1 MAKQTVGYFRLS
13 LLALSCLG
21 AGVRL
26 AAAAPHTGELMSM
39 EQPDGSQVDVRLF
52 GDEFYVRGEGV
63 DGFTVM
69 RDPRTGAI
77 CYAVLNA
84 DGTEWI
90 STGLV
95 YQGVDAGG
103 AGGSTINSNLSNLST
118 PANPSAVSKSSA
130 ASALAVRSALASR
143 GIAPGLDLKPEARR
157 RIRARAARELGLEA
171 AAQFPYESN
180 GPNPLGKTSSASSS
194 TSPSTSS
201 TSTSSLAASAA
212 DSVKKVT
219 GVIVLVEFPDVRAT
233 FTREQV
239 GDMGNLKGF
248 NVNGNNGSI
257 RDYFLDVSHG
267 KFEYT
272 LETTEYYMARNN
284 KAYYDRADGYAGG
297 QELIKEALQGLEAK
311 GYDFSKLTTTST
323 GTVRGV
329 NVLFAGAAGKVW
341 AQGIWAHRGNIPTL
355 NFDGVK
361 VSGYMLTY
369 IGTALTIGTFI
380 HESGHLIFGWPD
392 LYDYDSDSRGAGAY
406 CLMSGQHAK
415 NPQPPNAHL
424 RAGQG
429 WEPMLDLKA
438 VVNGLVTAPSNGR
451 ANYRFANPANAKESY
466 VIETIAKKGRWANMP
481 DDGLMIWHVD
491 DAGNNSWQERTPTQ
505 HYRVS
510 VVQADGKFDL
520 ERNVNGGGAN
530 DLFHSGNNAAF
541 TAETAPDSKWW
552 SGSESGLNL
561 INISAVKDTMT
572 FQIQGMMVGL
582 AGGSS
587 KGSARGS
594 VSGGGPGFR
603 EGMGKADHAWRMD
616 GRRVTLPARGPGRAA
631 AAKPVYGTKAQIP
644 N

>member
-1 MAKQTVGYFRLS
+1 VAKQTVGYFRLS
-13 LLALSCLG
+13 LLALVCLG
-21 AGVRL
+21 AGARPI
-26 AAAAPHTGELMSM
+26 AAAPHTGEIMSM

-69 RDPRTGAI
+69 RDPHTGAI

-84 DGTEWI
+84 DGTEWL

-103 AGGSTINSNLSNLST
+103 TGGSASYSNLSNLST
-118 PANPSAVSKSSA
+118 PSNPSAASKSSA
-130 ASALAVRSALASR
+130 SSASAVHSVLASR
-143 GIAPGLDLKPEARR
+143 GITPGLDLKPEARR
-157 RIRARAARELGLEA
+157 RIRARAARELGLDA
-171 AAQFPYESN
+171 APEGSADASN
-180 GPNPLGKTSSASSS
+180 GPAPLGKTA
-194 TSPSTSS
+194 SPSSNV
-201 TSTSSLAASAA
+201 AASAE

-219 GVIVLVEFPDVRAT
+219 GVIILVEFPDVRAT
-233 FTREQV
+233 FTKEQIS
-239 GDMGNLKGF
+239 DMANLAGF

-267 KFEYT
+267 RFEYA
-272 LETTEYYMARNN
+272 LAVTEYYMARNN
-284 KAYYDRADGYAGG
+284 KDYYDRADGYAGG
-297 QELIKEALQGLEAK
+297 QELIKEAMQGLEAK
-311 GYDFSKLTTTST
+311 GYDFSKLTTSST

-329 NVLFAGAAGKVW
+329 NVLFAGASGKVW
-341 AQGIWAHRGNIPTL
+341 AQGLWAHRGNIPTL

-361 VSGYMLTY
+361 VSGYMLAY
-369 IGTALTIGTFI
+369 VGTALTIGTFV
-380 HESGHLIFGWPD
+380 HESGHLLFGWPD
-392 LYDYDSDSRGAGAY
+392 LYDYDSDSRGAGSY

-429 WEPMLDLKA
+429 WEPMVDLKS
-438 VVNGLVTAPSNGR
+438 VPDDLVKAPSNGR
-451 ANYRFANPANAKESY
+451 ASYRFANPANAKESY
-466 VIETIAKKGRWANMP
+466 VIENIAKKGRWANMP

-491 DAGNNSWQERTPTQ
+491 DGGNNSWQDRTLAR

-561 INISAVKDTMT
+561 IDISAVKDTMT
-572 FQIQGMMVGL
+572 FQIQGMTVGL
-582 AGGSS
+582 AGG
-587 KGSARGS
+587 RGK
-594 VSGGGPGFR
+594 SGGQGGAAGLLGGPGK
-603 EGMGKADHAWRMD
+603 GGYVWRMD
-616 GRRVTLPARGPGRAA
+616 GRRAPLPQGPAAR
-631 AAKPVYGTKAQIP
+631 K
-644 N
+644 

>member
-1 MAKQTVGYFRLS
+1 MATHTVGYFRMS
-13 LLALSCLG
+13 LLALGCLT
-21 AGVRL
+21 AGSRL
-26 AAAAPHTGELMSM
+26 AAAAPHTGEIMSM
-39 EQPDGSQVDVRLF
+39 EQPDGSRVDVRLF

-63 DGFTVM
+63 DGYTVM
-69 RDPRTGAI
+69 RDPGTGAI
-77 CYAVLNA
+77 CYAARNA
-84 DGTEWI
+84 EGSEWV

-95 YQGVDAGG
+95 YQGVEIG
-103 AGGSTINSNLSNLST
+103 AADGAAAHFPPSV
-118 PANPSAVSKSSA
+118 PSASSASSPLPKSSA
-130 ASALAVRSALASR
+130 ASAAAARSALASR
-143 GIAPGLDLKPEARR
+143 GIAPGLELKPEARR
-157 RIRARAARELGLEA
+157 RIRARAARELGLDA
-171 AAQFPYESN
+171 AMDASDASS
-180 GPNPLGKTSSASSS
+180 GPAPLGKASSN
-194 TSPSTSS
+194 PS
-201 TSTSSLAASAA
+201 AASAA

-233 FTREQV
+233 FTREQI
-239 GDMGNLKGF
+239 GDMANLKGF

-267 KFEYT
+267 RFEYS

-311 GYDFSKLTTTST
+311 GYDFSKLTTSST

-341 AQGIWAHRGNIPTL
+341 AQGIWAHRGNIPSL
-355 NFDGVK
+355 AFDGVK
-361 VSGYMLTY
+361 VSGYMLAY

-438 VVNGLVTAPSNGR
+438 VADGLVMAPSNGR

-466 VIETIAKKGRWANMP
+466 VIEAIAKKGRWANMP
-481 DDGLMIWHVD
+481 DDGLMIWHID
-491 DAGNNSWQERTPTQ
+491 EGGNNSWQDRTPAQ

-510 VVQADGKFDL
+510 VVQADGKFEL

-530 DLFHSGNNAAF
+530 DLFHAGNNAAF
-541 TAETAPDSKWW
+541 TGETAPDSKWW

-582 AGGSS
+582 AGGPSP
-587 KGSARGS
+587 GSAGGS
-594 VSGGGPGFR
+594 TKGHVTGKGF
-603 EGMGKADHAWRMD
+603 GISAGSGKADFGWRMD
-616 GRRVTLPARGPGRAA
+616 GRRVTLPAQGSGRAA
-631 AAKPVYGTKAQIP
+631 APTAAVAGRAQIP

>member
-1 MAKQTVGYFRLS
+1 MAKQTIGYFRLS
-13 LLALSCLG
+13 LLALGCLG
-21 AGVRL
+21 AGARL
-26 AAAAPHTGELMSM
+26 AVAAPHTGELMTM
-39 EQPDGSQVDVRLF
+39 DQPDGSQVDVRLF

-69 RDPRTGAI
+69 RDPRSGAI
-77 CYAVLNA
+77 CYAALNA
-84 DGTEWI
+84 DSTEWV
-90 STGLV
+90 STGQV
-95 YQGVDAGG
+95 YHGVDAGG
-103 AGGSTINSNLSNLST
+103 AGRS
-118 PANPSAVSKSSA
+118 
-130 ASALAVRSALASR
+130 SALASR

-157 RIRARAARELGLEA
+157 RIRARAARELGLDPAPGGSPDA
-171 AAQFPYESN
+171 AN
-180 GPNPLGKTSSASSS
+180 GPAALGKIASSS
-194 TSPSTSS
+194 SSLSTS
-201 TSTSSLAASAA
+201 AVSAE

-219 GVIVLVEFPDVRAT
+219 GVIVLVEFPDVRAA
-233 FTREQV
+233 FTQEQI
-239 GDMGNLKGF
+239 GDMANLKGF
-248 NVNGNNGSI
+248 NANGNNGSI

-284 KAYYDRADGYAGG
+284 KDYYDRADGYAGG

-311 GYDFSKLTTTST
+311 GYDFSKLTASST

-329 NVLFAGAAGKVW
+329 NVLFAGASGKVW
-341 AQGIWAHRGNIPTL
+341 AQGLWAHRGNIPAL

-361 VSGYMLTY
+361 VSGYMLAY

-392 LYDYDSDSRGAGAY
+392 LYDYDSDSRGAGSY

-415 NPQPPNAHL
+415 NPQPPNAYL

-429 WEPMLDLKA
+429 WEPMLDLKT
-438 VVNGLVTAPSNGR
+438 VSNGLVAAPSNGR

-466 VIETIAKKGRWANMP
+466 VIENIAKKGRWANMP

-491 DAGNNSWQERTPTQ
+491 DAGNNSWQDRTPAQ

-530 DLFHSGNNAAF
+530 DLFHLGNNASF

-572 FQIQGMMVGL
+572 FQIQGMTVGL
-582 AGGSS
+582 AGGRGNGGAHGLLGRLG
-587 KGSARGS
+587 KGGY
-594 VSGGGPGFR
+594 V
-603 EGMGKADHAWRMD
+603 WRMD
-616 GRRVTLPARGPGRAA
+616 GRRAPLPAEGPGRAA
-631 AAKPVYGTKAQIP
+631 AAGRLQNP